1 MLEHN
6 DKYFIVEFVKNEN
19 KQRKISDKLVRED
32 ILFNLQHKTK
42 RNLISQLMA
51 KVNSNNFKKTHF
63 DKFSKVEK
71 VAIEKITL
79 QSMDDNKV
87 LNEKVVEKIYS
98 FPEKRVFIIN
108 NISLSENYLIYID
121 KIESATIAKN
131 SEDYKKY
138 LNLSKLRLVSN
149 LYNTYDIYL
158 KQKYKID
165 INYKALDTV
174 NNYFK

>member
-1 MLEHN
+1 
-6 DKYFIVEFVKNEN
+6 
-19 KQRKISDKLVRED
+19 
-32 ILFNLQHKTK
+32 
-42 RNLISQLMA
+42 
-51 KVNSNNFKKTHF
+51 
-63 DKFSKVEK
+63 
-71 VAIEKITL
+71 
-79 QSMDDNKV
+79 MDDNKV
-87 LNEKVVEKIYS
+87 LNEKVVEKIYA
-98 FPEKRVFIIN
+98 FPEKKVFIIN
-108 NISLSENYLIYID
+108 NIDLSENYLIYID
-121 KIESATIAKN
+121 KIESATITKN